1 MKIPPLVP
9 RRVSIAR
16 AFKFLKN
23 PIPLITQNLNEYG
36 KTYAFHIG
44 GSKLAIMTAEPIVI
58 KHILQKNN
66 KNYYKS
72 EIQSGTVG
80 YFIGN
85 GLLTSNGPYW
95 LQQRRLIQPGFHKK
109 KLEAIFNIIKDEIDG
124 FTAEINNRDN
134 VEIDIREAMQTLT
147 FRVITKSIFS
157 KGINEEELNEF
168 RTKIDAIQEFIIKQI
183 RLPFLTWYHKISGQK
198 KKHKGLAD
206 ETKATMNSFV
216 QSRRN
221 DTNANYDDLLDMLL
235 AARYEDDGKGMTNN
249 QIIEEALI
257 IFVAGHETSSNA
269 LAWIFYLLSVNLK
282 ELKKLRAEIKEVIGN
297 APLKMEDLR
306 NIDYSRMIIEE
317 GMRIYPPA
325 WIVDRVALED
335 DEVNGYRVPKGTMIA
350 PFIYGVHHD
359 PDIWD
364 QPETFNPERF
374 SKENKKDIG
383 HFEYFPFGGGPRLC
397 IGMGM
402 AMMEMQM
409 ILIEFVR
416 NFDFELLNPEDI
428 KLKTLITLQPENPIK
443 MRVTKRQ

>member
-1 MKIPPLVP
+1 MNIPPLVP

-16 AFKFLKN
+16 AFRFLKN

-44 GSKLAIMTAEPIVI
+44 GSKLAIMTAEPAVI

-72 EIQSGTVG
+72 EIQSKTVG

-109 KLEAIFNIIKDEIDG
+109 KLEAIFNIIKEEIDN
-124 FTAEINNRDN
+124 FTKDVNHQESHDM
-134 VEIDIREAMQTLT
+134 DIRDAMQTLT
-147 FRVITKSIFS
+147 FRVISKSIFS
-157 KGINEEELNEF
+157 TGINEEELDEF
-168 RTKIDAIQEFIIKQI
+168 RTKIDLLQEFIIKQV

-198 KKHKGLAD
+198 QKHKALAD
-206 ETKATMNSFV
+206 ETKATMNTFIKE
-216 QSRRN
+216 RRN
-221 DTNANYDDLLDMLL
+221 DEDADYDDLLDMLL
-235 AARYEDDGKGMTNN
+235 AARYEDDGKGMTNK

-269 LAWIFYLLSVNLK
+269 LAWIFYLLSVNPE
-282 ELKKLRAEIKEVIGN
+282 ELEKLRAEIEQTIGN

-335 DEVNGYRVPKGTMIA
+335 DEVNGYKIPKGTMIA

-359 PDIWD
+359 PDIWED
-364 QPETFNPERF
+364 PARFNPERF
-374 SKENKKDIG
+374 SKENKKEIG

-428 KLKTLITLQPENPIK
+428 KLKTLITLQPEKSIR
-443 MRVTKRQ
+443 MRVKKRH

>member
-1 MKIPPLVP
+1 
-9 RRVSIAR
+9 
-16 AFKFLKN
+16 
-23 PIPLITQNLNEYG
+23 
-36 KTYAFHIG
+36 
-44 GSKLAIMTAEPIVI
+44 
-58 KHILQKNN
+58 
-66 KNYYKS
+66 
-72 EIQSGTVG
+72 
-80 YFIGN
+80 
-85 GLLTSNGPYW
+85 LTSNGPYW